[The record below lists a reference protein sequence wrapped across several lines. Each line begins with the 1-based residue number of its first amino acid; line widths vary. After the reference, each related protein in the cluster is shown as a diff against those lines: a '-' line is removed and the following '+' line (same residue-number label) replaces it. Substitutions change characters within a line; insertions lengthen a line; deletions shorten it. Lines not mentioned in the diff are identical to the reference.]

1 MIVPDGQKIDEP
13 SWTTK
18 IEQTR
23 ESATSG
29 AVSGEGGQTAAI
41 R

>member
-13 SWTTK
+13 SRTK